1 LEEANV
7 KNTLLRARVFEWYN
21 RFSEEGENLGD
32 ERSDRLIVKK
42 TDDDVRNVML
52 IVRTDHKND
61 YTGI

>member
-1 LEEANV
+1 
-7 KNTLLRARVFEWYN
+7 VFEWYN

-32 ERSDRLIVKK
+32 ERSDRLITKK
-42 TDDDVRNVML
+42 TDDNVRNVML